1 MNCFLLKD
9 VDKLEKNLIQLRD
22 KYAFYNQSVFEEIDR
37 SFKEKNQRYLSD
49 LERLV
54 SKQISLKKEVF

>member
-1 MNCFLLKD
+1 LFLLKD
-9 VDKLEKNLIQLRD
+9 VDKLEKNLKQLRD